1 MAFIGLVSDSTA
13 FLPDE
18 IIARYGIRVAPLYI
32 KWGEQTYRDGVDLT
46 AAEFYQR
53 LPHNSILPT
62 TSQPS
67 VGDFEK
73 VYRELVDQ
81 GASGI
86 ISAHLSAGISGT
98 VNSANLAAQQVGS
111 VPIEVVDTR
120 CAGAMHMLA
129 VEAGARAIAAGA
141 NLKESVEA
149 INRVVE
155 AHRTVFTVDTLEYL
169 YKGGRIGGAAALLGS
184 MLQFKPLLHFRDG
197 KIDALE
203 RVRKSSRALQRM
215 VEVMAS
221 WVGNTEP
228 MQCVIMHADCMD
240 RVEAAVELLKQQ
252 INVADVR
259 VTLLTPVIGAHVG
272 PGTLGLCCCPISALN
287 LA

>member
-18 IIARYGIRVAPLYI
+18 VVARYGIRIAPLYI
-32 KWGEQTYRDGVDLT
+32 KWEEQTYRDGVDLT
-46 AAEFYQR
+46 ASDFYQR
-53 LPHNSILPT
+53 LPHSNVLPT

-73 VYRELVDQ
+73 IYRELADQ

-86 ISAHLSAGISGT
+86 ISIHLSTGISGT
-98 VNSANLAAQQVGS
+98 VNSATLAAQQISSIPV
-111 VPIEVVDTR
+111 EVIDTR

-141 NLKESVEA
+141 DLKGAVAAVNQVIEA
-149 INRVVE
+149 Q
-155 AHRTVFTVDTLEYL
+155 RTVFTVDTLEYL

-184 MLQFKPLLHFRDG
+184 MLQFKPLLYFREG

-221 WVGNTEP
+221 WVGSAEP

-240 RVEAAVELLKQQ
+240 RVETAAELLKQQ
-252 INVADVR
+252 INVADIR

-272 PGTLGLCCCPISALN
+272 PGTLGLCCCPVSALG